1 MSVYLLNYLFI
12 DIRLLVLLVKSQHGH
27 TAWMKRSL
35 KSSPDVV
42 TIGLIWDSARPDE
55 TLVTSAMQSV
65 DCSLHISCVSPVMYT
80 AAASDIQIAE
90 KQSKVK
96 KMWIC
101 TAHRREAPL
110 MRCGFP

>member
-27 TAWMKRSL
+27 TARMKRSL

-101 TAHRREAPL
+101 IAHRREAPL